1 MPANLAPFML
11 ISIEQFRVAERE
23 TRRGPVDHFQHADNV
38 SPGCDTK
45 RGTHPAPPSVA
56 PNVTRPLIPIIVL
69 ALVAAACGGST
80 GVGDGTVI
88 TPNETTTTLDPEES
102 FAGTTPAPEFPDG
115 LEWLNVERPL
125 TLAELRGKLVLL
137 DFWTYGCIN
146 CIHIIPDLERLEAE
160 YADELVVIGVHSA
173 KFTNEGDTENIRQ
186 VIARYGLQHP
196 VVNDKDF
203 TVWRQWG
210 ANAWPTVVLIDPA
223 GNVVGGHA
231 GEGIYPIF
239 QPVIDSL
246 VEEFDGR
253 GEIDREPIALDIEQ
267 PPSTV
272 LSFPGKVLADPIG
285 GRLFI
290 ADTNHHRIV
299 IADLATG
306 EVIDVAGVGT
316 RGFDGGDFATATF
329 DQPQGMALGDGGT
342 TLFVADLGN
351 HAIRS
356 LDLEERTV
364 STLAGDGDQASIY
377 PPRPGIVPDVEL
389 ASPWDLLL
397 VDELLYLAMA
407 GSHQLWTID
416 LDSARFDP
424 FAGSG
429 REGVANAA
437 RLLAELAQP
446 SGLAVDDT
454 GRVYFADSESS
465 SIRWADPESGGS
477 TGLLAGSPDNLFDF
491 GLVDGVSDEARF
503 QHPLGVVH
511 VDGRLF
517 VADTYN
523 SALRVIDL
531 ATSEVTTLAGG
542 EPGWAD
548 GAEPRFYEPGGISYA
563 AGWLYVADTN
573 NHVVR
578 RVDPETGSAETIVL
592 YGIERFPYSGGAMV
606 SETVTFE
613 AVSAAPGPGTLTL
626 ALTLP
631 DGYKL
636 NDIAPLTIEWYTE
649 GGVVEFEMPVF
660 TEVEPALPIEIP
672 VTFSAGDGAIRAE
685 ATIYY
690 CEAEATE
697 LCLVHQATFDIPV
710 TVMDGGADTI
720 TLEYRVPDPV

>member
-1 MPANLAPFML
+1 M
-11 ISIEQFRVAERE
+11 
-23 TRRGPVDHFQHADNV
+23 TRR
-38 SPGCDTK
+38 
-45 RGTHPAPPSVA
+45 
-56 PNVTRPLIPIIVL
+56 LIPILVL
-69 ALVAAACGGST
+69 ALIAAACGGSSEGGET
-80 GVGDGTVI
+80 I
-88 TPNETTTTLDPEES
+88 LIPNETTSTTADPGES
-102 FAGTTPAPEFPDG
+102 FAGTDPAPEFPEG

-160 YADELVVIGVHSA
+160 YAEELVVIGVHSA

-186 VIARYGLQHP
+186 VIARYGLEHP

-253 GEIDREPIALDIEQ
+253 GQIDREPIALDVEQ

-272 LSFPGKVLADPIG
+272 LSFPGKVLADPEG

-306 EVIDVAGVGT
+306 EVVDVAGSGS
-316 RGFDGGDFATATF
+316 RGFDGGDFAAATF

-351 HAIRS
+351 HAIRT
-356 LDLEERTV
+356 LDLGERTV
-364 STLAGDGDQASIY
+364 STLAGDGDQASTY

-389 ASPWDLLL
+389 SSPWDLLL
-397 VDELLYLAMA
+397 VDELLYVAMA

-416 LDSARFDP
+416 LDSARLDP

-437 RLLAELAQP
+437 LLLAELAQP
-446 SGLAVDDT
+446 SGLAIDES
-454 GRVYFADSESS
+454 GRIYFADSESS
-465 SIRWADPESGGS
+465 SIRWADPASDGS
-477 TGLLAGSPDNLFDF
+477 TGLLAGSPSGLFDF
-491 GLVDGVSDEARF
+491 GLVDGVGDEARL

-511 VDGRLF
+511 VDGLLF

-523 SALRVIDL
+523 SAIRVIDL
-531 ATSEVTTLAGG
+531 ATSAVTTLAGG
-542 EPGWAD
+542 DQGWAD
-548 GAEPRFYEPGGISYA
+548 GPEPRFSEPGGISYA
-563 AGWLYVADTN
+563 DGTLYVADTN

-578 RVDPETGSAETIVL
+578 RVDPATGSAETIVL
-592 YGIERFPYSGGAMV
+592 YGIERFPYSGGAMATQ
-606 SETVTFE
+606 TVTLG
-613 AVSAAPGPGTLTL
+613 AVSAASGPGTIVFD
-626 ALTLP
+626 LTLP

-636 NDIAPLTIEWYTE
+636 NDIAPLTIEWSAE
-649 GGVVEFEMPVF
+649 GGVVGFDAPVF
-660 TEVEPALPIEIP
+660 TEVEPALPVVIP
-672 VTFSAGDGAIRAE
+672 VTYTAGHGSVGADV
-685 ATIYY
+685 TIYY
-690 CEAEATE
+690 CLEEATE
-697 LCLVHQATFDIPV
+697 LCLVHQV
-710 TVMDGGADTI
+710 TLELPLTVVGGGAAGI
-720 TLEYRVPDPV
+720 TMEYQIPDQP